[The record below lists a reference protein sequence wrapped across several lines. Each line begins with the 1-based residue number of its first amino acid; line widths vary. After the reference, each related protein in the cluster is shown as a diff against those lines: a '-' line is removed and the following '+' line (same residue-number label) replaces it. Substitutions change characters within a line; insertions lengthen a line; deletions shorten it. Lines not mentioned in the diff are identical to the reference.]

1 MSRYLQC
8 SMVLKWLCHYCKCL
22 CNAVLSYIAVEKKG
36 KKSLL
41 KSTNIYIYIY
51 IYMLYIFI
59 LYVLKLYIYIIY
71 IIYIYNIYNN
81 IYILIYI

>member
-1 MSRYLQC
+1 MPCY
-8 SMVLKWLCHYCKCL
+8 HT
-22 CNAVLSYIAVEKKG
+22 YIIHSCRKKREKKLI
-36 KKSLL
+36 KV
-41 KSTNIYIYIY
+41 NQYIY

-81 IYILIYI
+81 IYILIYIYIYISPPFLIVSPYFNLTR

>member
-1 MSRYLQC
+1 MQC
-8 SMVLKWLCHYCKCL
+8 RVIIHI
-22 CNAVLSYIAVEKKG
+22 LSIAVEKKG

-71 IIYIYNIYNN
+71 I
-81 IYILIYI
+81 

>member
-1 MSRYLQC
+1 MQC
-8 SMVLKWLCHYCKCL
+8 RVIIHI
-22 CNAVLSYIAVEKKG
+22 LSIAVEKKG

-41 KSTNIYIYIY
+41 KSTNIYIY

-81 IYILIYI
+81 IYILIYIYISPLFLIVSPYFNLTR